1 MSNGYVIL
9 AFTAQE
15 QKAASACA
23 YSIKIQNP
31 NAHVSM
37 IIDSLDNANDAYEE
51 PFDNIIELPFDVVS
65 DIRANDWQLKYV
77 SPYDNT
83 IAIDCYSL
91 VKEKHDNLWAIFI
104 IMKCVLVLR
113 QWISRLIFLM
123 MYQNGMNHII

>member
-9 AFTAQE
+9 AFTSQE

-83 IAIDCYSL
+83 IAIDYAHYCL
-91 VKEKHDNLWAIFI
+91 NTMIFTSVYGKKVIAFCVI
-104 IMKCVLVLR
+104 IVNYFSSIIFVF
-113 QWISRLIFLM
+113 LIKI
-123 MYQNGMNHII
+123 N